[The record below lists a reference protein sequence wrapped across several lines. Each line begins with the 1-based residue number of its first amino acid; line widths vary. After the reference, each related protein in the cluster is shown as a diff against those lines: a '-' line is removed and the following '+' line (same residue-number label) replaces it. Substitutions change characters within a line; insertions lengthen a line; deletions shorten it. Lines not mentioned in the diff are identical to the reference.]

1 MTVMPQGKVV
11 IEVIDVVKTFA
22 DRRGQKVRV
31 LDKVAFEV
39 YQGETVVIM
48 GGSGCGKST
57 LLNCMIGEYACD
69 EGGVRLFGR
78 DITAMNEFELN
89 EVRKEFGILF
99 QSAALFNSM
108 TVAENVALP
117 LVEHTD
123 LVPSVVDIIITMK
136 LEQVRMLPHRQK
148 LPGQLSGGQKKR
160 VGLARA
166 TALDPKILFYDEPS
180 AGLDPVTAA
189 AIDDLMISL
198 SRKLGVTSVVVTHDM
213 ASAFRIADRMIMLHG
228 GKVLKIGRREEF
240 EQLRDADEAELDQF
254 EQRLI
259 RQFLLGEGQGPLTD
273 AEGISEYEKM
283 ISTGSGG

>member
-240 EQLRDADEAELDQF
+240 EQLRDADADELDQF